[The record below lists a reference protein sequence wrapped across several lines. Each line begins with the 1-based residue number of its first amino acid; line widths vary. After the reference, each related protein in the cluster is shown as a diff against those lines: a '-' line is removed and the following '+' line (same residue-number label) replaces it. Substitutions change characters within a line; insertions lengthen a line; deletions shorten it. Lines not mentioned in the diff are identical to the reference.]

1 MKHEEYKELLEVAA
15 LDALDAA
22 ERRALEAHLVEC
34 ATCPAEADAWREV
47 AAALALPIMP
57 VKPTAAMRERLLEAI
72 RTQSPPVRAIAA
84 PGAQTNGEHAAAQTS
99 NVVSLDSRRERRG
112 VLISKPLL
120 TFGSI
125 AASVAIAALAVT
137 LALLWS
143 QNKALQTQLAR
154 ASDSLRQNEQ
164 EIGSL
169 RADRELLAAPDA
181 RTVALAGTKDAT
193 TAQARLTYDQRTGRA
208 MLVAANLPPVP
219 AGKAYQ
225 LWFIAGGKP
234 LPGGLF
240 RPDANGRAELRGT
253 VPTAG
258 RRADTFA
265 VTLEPQDG
273 VPAPTGSMYLL
284 SAAS

>member
-22 ERRALEAHLVEC
+22 EGIALEAHLAEC

-47 AAALALPIMP
+47 AAALALPMTP
-57 VKPTAAMRERLLEAI
+57 VKPSAAVRERLLEAI

-112 VLISKPLL
+112 VIISKPLL

-143 QNKALQTQLAR
+143 QNKALKTQLAQM
-154 ASDSLRQNEQ
+154 SDSLRQTEQ

-181 RTVALAGTKDAT
+181 RAVALAGTKDAT
-193 TAQARLTYDQRTGRA
+193 KAQARLTFDQRTGRA
-208 MLVAANLPPVP
+208 ILVAANLPPAP

-240 RPDANGRAELRGT
+240 RPDATGHAELHDT

-258 RRADTFA
+258 RNANTFA
-265 VTLEPQDG
+265 VTLEPQGG